1 MPRQRSPSR
10 EEAKRMYLDSKGKM
24 LLKDIAKAVGK
35 QDTQIRRWKSL
46 DHWDDELKG
55 NVTIP
60 KDNVTKQNKGIEEQP
75 KVDLLPEEI
84 ETLENEDLTEKQRL
98 FCLYYVRWFNA
109 TKAYQ
114 KVYECDYTTAMVN
127 GCKLLSN
134 PKIQAHIQSIKD
146 AKIKQSMY
154 SAEDLF
160 QKMMDIAYSDAT
172 DYMTFGQ
179 EAIPVMTMYGPAEIK
194 DPITGIKKPL
204 MKKVNYVR
212 FKESSK
218 VDGTLIQEVKQG
230 KDGCSIKLVSKEF
243 ALKWLDKHY
252 SEATDLQKAQ
262 LEQLRAQTSK
272 LKSDADS
279 TPNESVQDAM
289 DAITGIVEQMKPIKD
304 DDV

>member
-10 EEAKRMYLDSKGKM
+10 DEAKRMYLDSKGKM

-46 DHWDDELKG
+46 DHWDEELKG

-60 KDNVTKQNKGIEEQP
+60 KDNVTKQNNGIEKPP
-75 KVDLLPEEI
+75 KTELLPEEI
-84 ETLENEDLTEKQRL
+84 ETLNNEELTERQRL

-109 TKAYQ
+109 TKAYR
-114 KVYECDYTTAMVN
+114 KVYDCDYTTAMTN
-127 GCKLLSN
+127 GSMLLRN
-134 PKIQAHIQSIKD
+134 TKIQEHIQAIKD
-146 AKIKQSMY
+146 AKIKQAMY
-154 SAEDLF
+154 TAEDFF

-172 DYMTFGQ
+172 DFLSFGRRK
-179 EAIPVMTMYGPAEIK
+179 EK
-194 DPITGIKKPL
+194 KTGL
-204 MKKVNYVR
+204 EYNYVD
-212 FKESSK
+212 FLDSSE

-262 LEQLRAQTSK
+262 IEQLRAQTDK
-272 LKSDADS
+272 LKADNENAPDDS
-279 TPNESVQDAM
+279 TQCAM
-289 DAITGIVEQMKPIKD
+289 DAITGIVEQMQPLKD

>member
-10 EEAKRMYLDSKGKM
+10 DEAKRIYLDSKGKM

-46 DHWDDELKG
+46 DHWDEELKG

-60 KDNVTKQNKGIEEQP
+60 KDNVTKQNNGIEKPP
-75 KVDLLPEEI
+75 KTELLPEEI
-84 ETLENEDLTEKQRL
+84 ETLNNEELTEKQRL

-114 KVYECDYTTAMVN
+114 KAYSCDYFTAAAN
-127 GCKLLSN
+127 GPRLLGN
-134 PKIQAHIQSIKD
+134 ARIKEEIQRIKD
-146 AKIKQSMY
+146 AKIKQTMY
-154 SAEDLF
+154 STEDYF
-160 QKMMDIAYSDAT
+160 QKMIDIAYSDVT
-172 DYMTFGQ
+172 DYLSFGQ
-179 EAIPVMTMYGPAEIK
+179 EEVQDKNGNTFMMNVIN
-194 DPITGIKKPL
+194 L
-204 MKKVNYVR
+204 
-212 FKESSK
+212 KESCD

-262 LEQLRAQTSK
+262 LEQLRAQTDK
-272 LKSDADS
+272 LKADS
-279 TPNESVQDAM
+279 NDIPDESVQNKM
-289 DAITGIVEQMKPIKD
+289 DAITGIVDQMQPLGD

>member
-1 MPRQRSPSR
+1 MSRQRSPSR
-10 EEAKRMYLDSKGKM
+10 DEAKRMYLDSKGKM

-46 DHWDDELKG
+46 DHWDEELKG

-60 KDNVTKQNKGIEEQP
+60 KDNVTKQNNGIEKPP
-75 KVDLLPEEI
+75 KTELLPEEI
-84 ETLENEDLTEKQRL
+84 ETLNNEELTEKQRL

-114 KVYECDYTTAMVN
+114 KAYSCDYFTAAAN
-127 GCKLLSN
+127 GPRLLGN
-134 PKIQAHIQSIKD
+134 ARIKEEIQRIKD
-146 AKIKQSMY
+146 AKIKQTMY
-154 SAEDLF
+154 STEDYF
-160 QKMMDIAYSDAT
+160 QKMIDIAYSDVT
-172 DYMTFGQ
+172 DYLSFGQ
-179 EAIPVMTMYGPAEIK
+179 EEAHDKNGNTFMMNVIN
-194 DPITGIKKPL
+194 L
-204 MKKVNYVR
+204 
-212 FKESSK
+212 KESCD

-262 LEQLRAQTSK
+262 LAQIQAQTDK
-272 LKSDADS
+272 LKTDRNNAPDE
-279 TPNESVQDAM
+279 NVQDKM
-289 DAITGIVEQMKPIKD
+289 DAITGIVEQMQPLSD

>member
-10 EEAKRMYLDSKGKM
+10 DEAKRIYLDSKGKM

-46 DHWDDELKG
+46 DHWDEELKG

-60 KDNVTKQNKGIEEQP
+60 KDNVTKQNNGIEKPP
-75 KVDLLPEEI
+75 KTELLPEEI
-84 ETLENEDLTEKQRL
+84 ETLNNEELTEKQRL

-114 KVYECDYTTAMVN
+114 KAYSCDYFTAAAN
-127 GCKLLSN
+127 GPRLLGN
-134 PKIQAHIQSIKD
+134 ARIKEEIQRIKD
-146 AKIKQSMY
+146 AKIKQTMY
-154 SAEDLF
+154 STEDYF
-160 QKMMDIAYSDAT
+160 QKMIDIAYSDVT
-172 DYMTFGQ
+172 DYLSFGQ
-179 EAIPVMTMYGPAEIK
+179 EEAQDKNGNTFMMNVIN
-194 DPITGIKKPL
+194 L
-204 MKKVNYVR
+204 
-212 FKESSK
+212 KESCD

-262 LEQLRAQTSK
+262 LEQLRAQTDK
-272 LKSDADS
+272 L
-279 TPNESVQDAM
+279 
-289 DAITGIVEQMKPIKD
+289 TGNNAEIEDLEETDDMIYGEDIKEKND
-304 DDV
+304 TV

>member
-10 EEAKRMYLDSKGKM
+10 DEAKRMYLDSKGKM

-46 DHWDDELKG
+46 DQWDEELKG

-60 KDNVTKQNKGIEEQP
+60 KDNVTKQNNGIEKPP
-75 KVDLLPEEI
+75 KTELLPEEI
-84 ETLENEDLTEKQRL
+84 ETLNNEELTEKQRL

-114 KVYECDYTTAMVN
+114 KAYSCDYSTAMVN

-134 PKIQAHIQSIKD
+134 PKIKEHIQAIKD
-146 AKIKQSMY
+146 AKIKQAMY
-154 SAEDLF
+154 TAEDLF

-172 DYMTFGQ
+172 DFLSFGRRIN
-179 EAIPVMTMYGPAEIK
+179 EE
-194 DPITGIKKPL
+194 TGL
-204 MKKVNYVR
+204 EYNYVD
-212 FKESSK
+212 FLDSSE

-262 LEQLRAQTSK
+262 LEQLRAQTDK
-272 LKSDADS
+272 LKADS
-279 TPNESVQDAM
+279 NDIPDESVQNKM
-289 DAITGIVEQMKPIKD
+289 DAITGIVDQMQPLGD

>member
-10 EEAKRMYLDSKGKM
+10 DEAKRMYLDSKGKM

-46 DHWDDELKG
+46 DHWDEELKG

-60 KDNVTKQNKGIEEQP
+60 KDNVTKQNNGIEKPP
-75 KVDLLPEEI
+75 KTELLPEEI
-84 ETLENEDLTEKQRL
+84 ETLNNEELTEKQRL

-114 KVYECDYTTAMVN
+114 KAYSCDYFTAAAN
-127 GCKLLSN
+127 GPRLLGN
-134 PKIQAHIQSIKD
+134 ARIKEEIQRIKD
-146 AKIKQSMY
+146 AKIKQTMY
-154 SAEDLF
+154 STEDYF
-160 QKMMDIAYSDAT
+160 QKMIDIAYSDVT
-172 DYMTFGQ
+172 DYLSFGQ
-179 EAIPVMTMYGPAEIK
+179 EEAQDKNGNTFMMNVIN
-194 DPITGIKKPL
+194 L
-204 MKKVNYVR
+204 
-212 FKESSK
+212 KESCD

-230 KDGCSIKLVSKEF
+230 KDGIAVKLVSKEF

-262 LEQLRAQTSK
+262 IEQLRAQTDK
-272 LKSDADS
+272 LKADNENAPDDS
-279 TPNESVQDAM
+279 TQCSM
-289 DAITGIVEQMKPIKD
+289 DAITGIVEQMQPLKD

>member
-10 EEAKRMYLDSKGKM
+10 DEAKRMYLDSKGKM

-46 DHWDDELKG
+46 DHWDEELKG

-60 KDNVTKQNKGIEEQP
+60 KDNVTKQNNGIEKPP
-75 KVDLLPEEI
+75 KTELLPEEI
-84 ETLENEDLTEKQRL
+84 ETLNNEELTEKQRL

-114 KVYECDYTTAMVN
+114 KAYSCDYSTAMVN

-134 PKIQAHIQSIKD
+134 PKIKEHIQAIKD
-146 AKIKQSMY
+146 AKIKQAMY
-154 SAEDLF
+154 TAEDFF

-172 DYMTFGQ
+172 DFLSFGRRIN
-179 EAIPVMTMYGPAEIK
+179 EE
-194 DPITGIKKPL
+194 TGL
-204 MKKVNYVR
+204 EYNYVD
-212 FKESSK
+212 FLDSSE

-262 LEQLRAQTSK
+262 LEQLRAQTDKLTISK
-272 LKSDADS
+272 GDDEQLSKVDKILEEMQKDA
-279 TPNESVQDAM
+279 ERKA
-289 DAITGIVEQMKPIKD
+289 G
-304 DDV
+304 

>member
-10 EEAKRMYLDSKGKM
+10 DEAKRIYLDSKGKM

-46 DHWDDELKG
+46 DHWDEELKG

-60 KDNVTKQNKGIEEQP
+60 KDNVTKQNNGIEKPP
-75 KVDLLPEEI
+75 KTELLPEEI
-84 ETLENEDLTEKQRL
+84 ETLNNEELTEKQRL

-114 KVYECDYTTAMVN
+114 KAYSCDYFTAAAN
-127 GCKLLSN
+127 GPRLLGN
-134 PKIQAHIQSIKD
+134 ARIKEEIQRIKD
-146 AKIKQSMY
+146 AKIKQTMY
-154 SAEDLF
+154 STEDYF
-160 QKMMDIAYSDAT
+160 QKMIDIAYSDVT
-172 DYMTFGQ
+172 DYLSFGQ
-179 EAIPVMTMYGPAEIK
+179 EEAHDKNGNTFMMNVIN
-194 DPITGIKKPL
+194 L
-204 MKKVNYVR
+204 
-212 FKESSK
+212 KESCD

-262 LEQLRAQTSK
+262 LEQLRAQTDKLTIAKGDDEQLSK
-272 LKSDADS
+272 VDKILEEMQRDA
-279 TPNESVQDAM
+279 ERKA
-289 DAITGIVEQMKPIKD
+289 G
-304 DDV
+304 

>member
-10 EEAKRMYLDSKGKM
+10 DEAKRIYLDSKGKM

-46 DHWDDELKG
+46 DHWDEELKG

-60 KDNVTKQNKGIEEQP
+60 KDNVTKQNNGIEKPP
-75 KVDLLPEEI
+75 KTELLPEEI
-84 ETLENEDLTEKQRL
+84 ETLNNEELTEKQRL

-114 KVYECDYTTAMVN
+114 KAYSCDYFTAAAN
-127 GCKLLSN
+127 GPRLLGN
-134 PKIQAHIQSIKD
+134 ARIKEEIQRIKD
-146 AKIKQSMY
+146 AKIKQTMY
-154 SAEDLF
+154 STEDYF
-160 QKMMDIAYSDAT
+160 QKMIDIAYSDVT
-172 DYMTFGQ
+172 DYLSFGQ
-179 EAIPVMTMYGPAEIK
+179 EEAQDKNGNTFMMNVIN
-194 DPITGIKKPL
+194 L
-204 MKKVNYVR
+204 
-212 FKESSK
+212 KESCD

-230 KDGCSIKLVSKEF
+230 KDGIAVKLVSKEF

-262 LEQLRAQTSK
+262 IEQLRAQTDK
-272 LKSDADS
+272 LKADNENAPDDS
-279 TPNESVQDAM
+279 TQCAM
-289 DAITGIVEQMKPIKD
+289 DAITGIVEQMQPLKD

>member
-10 EEAKRMYLDSKGKM
+10 DEAKRMYLDSKGKM

-46 DHWDDELKG
+46 DQWDEELKG

-60 KDNVTKQNKGIEEQP
+60 KDNVTKQNNGIEKPP
-75 KVDLLPEEI
+75 KTELLPEEI
-84 ETLENEDLTEKQRL
+84 ETLNNEELTEKQRL

-109 TKAYQ
+109 TKAYR
-114 KVYECDYTTAMVN
+114 KVYDCDYTTAMTN
-127 GCKLLSN
+127 GSMLLRN
-134 PKIQAHIQSIKD
+134 TKIQEHIQAIKD
-146 AKIKQSMY
+146 AKIKQAMY
-154 SAEDLF
+154 TAEDFF

-172 DYMTFGQ
+172 DFLSFGRRIN
-179 EAIPVMTMYGPAEIK
+179 EK
-194 DPITGIKKPL
+194 TGL
-204 MKKVNYVR
+204 EYNYVD
-212 FKESSK
+212 FLDSSE

-262 LEQLRAQTSK
+262 IEQLRAQTDK
-272 LKSDADS
+272 L
-279 TPNESVQDAM
+279 
-289 DAITGIVEQMKPIKD
+289 TGNNAEVEDLEETD
-304 DDV
+304 DMIYGEDNKEKNDTV